1 MSYEKENRIYNI
13 LYIYAW
19 FNARTDCY
27 LYNHEGATVEVELG
41 DDIVSLCNHFAE
53 LTYLS
58 NLDEYSRRG
67 QNNPDKI
74 KLDIAQ
80 GKAAEFAV
88 MYYLIEEGHGK
99 VSIPDMT
106 LHRKKSF
113 DPDLTTSRYNIHVK
127 SQSQDSYS
135 KYGQSFLFQKK
146 DPLVKNPKEN
156 DRIATVLCSGLYIFH
171 ITKLLNPLQLNWQEP
186 RVVKLRDTKVAIYL

>member
-1 MSYEKENRIYNI
+1 M
-13 LYIYAW
+13 
-19 FNARTDCY
+19 
-27 LYNHEGATVEVELG
+27 EVELG
-41 DDIVSLCNHFAE
+41 DDIVYLCNHFAE

-58 NLDEYSRRG
+58 NLDEYARRG

-80 GKAAEFAV
+80 GKAAEFAA

-99 VSIPDMT
+99 VSIPDTT

-127 SQSQDSYS
+127 SQSQESYS
-135 KYGQSFLFQKK
+135 KYGKSFLFQKK
-146 DPLVKNPKEN
+146 DPLVVNPKDN
-156 DRIATVLCSGLYIFH
+156 DRIVTVLCTGLYIFH
-171 ITKLLNPLQLNWQEP
+171 VSWLGSPANVKWKQP
-186 RVVKLRDTKVAIYL
+186 RVEKLRSTKVAIYL